1 MSMHRIGFTLIE
13 LLIVVAIIAI
23 LAAIA
28 VPNFLEAQTRAKVSR
43 VIADMRTE
51 GMAITS
57 YEVDNLQIPITRRLN
72 PYKDEGEWFVD
83 ALDRTDGNRHMGHL
97 LTTPIE
103 YLGEIPWDYF
113 NNNLYIPVAN
123 CFFDWRGDL
132 VASIFSGAP
141 HGYRPHSQVG
151 RPAINPITEIFSG
164 FWQLES
170 AGPDRDWH
178 CNLKNLE
185 YFYDPTNGTL
195 SPGQIVYHHDGRIV
209 PGAKKKY

>member
-1 MSMHRIGFTLIE
+1 VKLRSTGFTLIE

-43 VIADMRTE
+43 VLADLRTE
-51 GMAITS
+51 GVAITA
-57 YEVDNLQIPITRRLN
+57 YEVDYLQFPLISRVN
-72 PYKDEGEWFVD
+72 PVAKYGQWVVD
-83 ALDRTDGNRHMGHL
+83 WLDVRDDNRRHMGHL

-113 NNNLYIPVAN
+113 NSGLYIPHPN
-123 CFFDWRGDL
+123 CNMDFRGM
-132 VASIFSGAP
+132 VVSSIFSGAP
-141 HGYRPHSQVG
+141 HGMKPMHI
-151 RPAINPITEIFSG
+151 INPIEEINSG

-170 AGPDRDWH
+170 AGPDRSWH
-178 CNLKNLE
+178 CDPSNGE

-195 SPGQIVYHHDGRIV
+195 SPGQLVYHHDGRLI
-209 PGAKKKY
+209 PGAIKKKY